1 MKTTLKRTMAALSAA
16 AIVATSAAVLAVPT
30 SAAGGTATIGTVEV
44 TVEEA
49 KAGQIK
55 VPVSVDNNF
64 VKLSLGAEWDT
75 SELDCTSIEG
85 TQSTLA
91 LKFAFSEAYDFA
103 WLPFL
108 STAADRDGNVLA
120 YDAAK
125 KGATV
130 AYLTF
135 DVKDTDIQPGDVYT
149 ITAAATG
156 RDGTKAQFENVNGD
170 GGLTTPVSGAIVVKG
185 EPTTEEPTT
194 EAPTTEA
201 PTTEAPVVTTAA
213 ATTAAPKATTTAKA
227 ATPAA
232 TTTKKKAAASTSSP
246 KTGDALPIAGVA
258 VAVAVIGGV
267 ALVSKK
273 RK

>member
-1 MKTTLKRTMAALSAA
+1 MAALSAA

-75 SELDCTSIEG
+75 SELDCTSIKCN
-85 TQSTLA
+85 SSSLA
-91 LKFAFSEAYDFA
+91 LKFAYSEAYDFA

-108 STAADRDGNVLA
+108 STDADRDGNVLA
-120 YDAAK
+120 YDTAN
-125 KGATV
+125 GATV
-130 AYLTF
+130 AYLIF
-135 DVKDTDIQPGDVYT
+135 DIKDADIQPGDTYT
-149 ITAAATG
+149 ITAADTG

-170 GGLTTPVSGAIVVKG
+170 GGLTTAVSGAIVVKG

-194 EAPTTEA
+194 EAPTTE
-201 PTTEAPVVTTAA
+201 TPVVTTAA
-213 ATTAAPKATTTAKA
+213 TTTAAPKATTTAKA

-232 TTTKKKAAASTSSP
+232 TTTKKAAAASTSSP

>member
-1 MKTTLKRTMAALSAA
+1 M
-16 AIVATSAAVLAVPT
+16 
-30 SAAGGTATIGTVEV
+30 TV
-44 TVEEA
+44 TFWHMMLQRRA
-49 KAGQIK
+49 H
-55 VPVSVDNNF
+55 
-64 VKLSLGAEWDT
+64 
-75 SELDCTSIEG
+75 
-85 TQSTLA
+85 
-91 LKFAFSEAYDFA
+91 
-103 WLPFL
+103 
-108 STAADRDGNVLA
+108 
-120 YDAAK
+120 
-125 KGATV
+125 
-130 AYLTF
+130 LTF

-149 ITAAATG
+149 ITAADTG

-170 GGLTTPVSGAIVVKG
+170 GGLTTAVSGAIVVKG

-201 PTTEAPVVTTAA
+201 PVVTTEA

-227 ATPAA
+227 ATPAT
-232 TTTKKKAAASTSSP
+232 TTTKKAAAASTSSP

>member
-1 MKTTLKRTMAALSAA
+1 MAALSAA

-49 KAGQIK
+49 KAGKIQ

-64 VKLSLGAEWDT
+64 VKLSLGAEWNT
-75 SELDCTSIEG
+75 SELTCTSVKG

-91 LKFAFSEAYDFA
+91 LKFALSTEHDFA

-108 STAADRDGNVLA
+108 STDADLDGNVLA
-120 YDAAK
+120 YDVAN
-125 KGATV
+125 GATV

-135 DVKDTDIQPGDVYT
+135 DVSDADIEPGDVYT
-149 ITAAATG
+149 ITATATG
-156 RDGTKAQFENVNGD
+156 RDGTKAQYENVNGD

-185 EPTTEEPTT
+185 EETTEEPTT
-194 EAPTTEA
+194 EAPVV
-201 PTTEAPVVTTAA
+201 TTEAPVVTTAA

-232 TTTKKKAAASTSSP
+232 TTTKKAAAASTSSP

>member
-1 MKTTLKRTMAALSAA
+1 MAALSAA

-64 VKLSLGAEWDT
+64 VKLSMGAEWDT
-75 SELDCTSIEG
+75 SELDCTSIKCN
-85 TQSTLA
+85 SSSLA
-91 LKFAFSEAYDFA
+91 LKFAYSEAYDFA

-108 STAADRDGNVLA
+108 STDADRDGNVLA
-120 YDAAK
+120 YDTAN
-125 KGATV
+125 GATV
-130 AYLTF
+130 AYLIF
-135 DVKDTDIQPGDVYT
+135 DIKDADIQPGDT
-149 ITAAATG
+149 C

-170 GGLTTPVSGAIVVKG
+170 GGLTTAVSGAIVVKG

-201 PTTEAPVVTTAA
+201 PVVTTEA

-227 ATPAA
+227 ATPAT
-232 TTTKKKAAASTSSP
+232 TTTKKAAAASTSSP

-258 VAVAVIGGV
+258 VAVAGIGGV

>member
-44 TVEEA
+44 TVEQA
-49 KAGQIK
+49 KAGGIQ

-64 VKLSLGAEWDT
+64 VKLSLGAEWNTD
-75 SELDCTSIEG
+75 ELTCTAVEG

-91 LKFAFSEAYDFA
+91 LKFALSTEHDFA

-108 STAADRDGNVLA
+108 STAADLDGNVQA
-120 YDAAK
+120 YDVAK

-135 DVKDTDIQPGDVYT
+135 DVSDTDIEPGDVYT
-149 ITAAATG
+149 ITATATG
-156 RDGTKAQFENVNGD
+156 RDGTKAQYENVNGD
-170 GGLTTPVSGAIVVKG
+170 GGLTTPVAGAIVIKG

-201 PTTEAPVVTTAA
+201 PAETTKAA
-213 ATTAAPKATTTAKA
+213 ETTAAPKATTTAKA
-227 ATPAA
+227 ATPAT
-232 TTTKKKAAASTSSP
+232 TTTKKAAAASTSSP

>member
-44 TVEEA
+44 TVEQA
-49 KAGQIK
+49 KAGKIQ

-64 VKLSLGAEWDT
+64 VKLSLGAEWNT
-75 SELDCTSIEG
+75 SELTCTSVKG

-91 LKFAFSEAYDFA
+91 LKFALSTEHDFA

-108 STAADRDGNVLA
+108 STDADLDGNVLA
-120 YDAAK
+120 YDVAN
-125 KGATV
+125 GATV

-135 DVKDTDIQPGDVYT
+135 DVSDTDIQPGDVYT
-149 ITAAATG
+149 ITATATG
-156 RDGTKAQFENVNGD
+156 RDGTKAQYENVNGD

-185 EPTTEEPTT
+185 EETT

-201 PTTEAPVVTTAA
+201 PTTEAPAETTKAA
-213 ATTAAPKATTTAKA
+213 ETTAAPKATTTAKA
-227 ATPAA
+227 ATPAT
-232 TTTKKKAAASTSSP
+232 TTTKKAAAASTSSP

>member
-1 MKTTLKRTMAALSAA
+1 MAALSAA

-49 KAGQIK
+49 KAGKIQ

-64 VKLSLGAEWDT
+64 VKLSLGAEWNT
-75 SELDCTSIEG
+75 SELTCTSVKG

-91 LKFAFSEAYDFA
+91 LKFALSTEHDFA

-108 STAADRDGNVLA
+108 STDADLDGNVLA
-120 YDAAK
+120 YDVAN
-125 KGATV
+125 GATV

-135 DVKDTDIQPGDVYT
+135 DVSDADIEPGDVYT
-149 ITAAATG
+149 ITATATG
-156 RDGTKAQFENVNGD
+156 RDGTKAQYENVNGD

-185 EPTTEEPTT
+185 EETTEE
-194 EAPTTEA
+194 PTTEA

-213 ATTAAPKATTTAKA
+213 TTTAAPKATTTAKA

-232 TTTKKKAAASTSSP
+232 TTTKKAAAASTSSP

>member
-49 KAGQIK
+49 KAGKIQ

-64 VKLSLGAEWDT
+64 VKLSLGAEWNT
-75 SELDCTSIEG
+75 SELTCTSVKG

-91 LKFAFSEAYDFA
+91 LKFALSTEHDFA

-108 STAADRDGNVLA
+108 STDADLDGNVLA
-120 YDAAK
+120 YDVAN
-125 KGATV
+125 GATV

-135 DVKDTDIQPGDVYT
+135 DVSDADIEPGDVYT
-149 ITAAATG
+149 ITATATG
-156 RDGTKAQFENVNGD
+156 RDGTKAQYENVNGD

-185 EPTTEEPTT
+185 EETTEEPTT
-194 EAPTTEA
+194 EAPVVTTEA
-201 PTTEAPVVTTAA
+201 PAVTTAA

-227 ATPAA
+227 ATPAT

>member
-49 KAGQIK
+49 KAGKIQ

-64 VKLSLGAEWDT
+64 VKLSLGAEWNT
-75 SELDCTSIEG
+75 SELTCTSVKG

-91 LKFAFSEAYDFA
+91 LKFALSTEHDFA

-108 STAADRDGNVLA
+108 STDADLDGNVLA
-120 YDAAK
+120 YDVAN
-125 KGATV
+125 GATV

-135 DVKDTDIQPGDVYT
+135 DVSDADIQPGDVYT
-149 ITAAATG
+149 ITATATG
-156 RDGTKAQFENVNGD
+156 RDGTKAQYENVNGD

-185 EPTTEEPTT
+185 EETTEEPTT
-194 EAPTTEA
+194 EAPVV
-201 PTTEAPVVTTAA
+201 TTEAPVVTTAA

-227 ATPAA
+227 ATPAT
-232 TTTKKKAAASTSSP
+232 TTTKKAAAASTSSP

>member
-49 KAGQIK
+49 KAGKIQ

-64 VKLSLGAEWDT
+64 VKLSLGAEWNT
-75 SELDCTSIEG
+75 SELTCTSVKG

-91 LKFAFSEAYDFA
+91 LKFALSTEHDFA

-108 STAADRDGNVLA
+108 STDADLDGNVLA
-120 YDAAK
+120 YDVAN
-125 KGATV
+125 GATV

-135 DVKDTDIQPGDVYT
+135 DVSDADIEPGDVYT
-149 ITAAATG
+149 ITATATG
-156 RDGTKAQFENVNGD
+156 RDGTKAQYENVNGD

-185 EPTTEEPTT
+185 EETTEEPTT
-194 EAPTTEA
+194 EAPVVTTEA
-201 PTTEAPVVTTAA
+201 PAVTTAA

-232 TTTKKKAAASTSSP
+232 TTTKKAAAASTSSP

>member
-1 MKTTLKRTMAALSAA
+1 MAALSAA

-75 SELDCTSIEG
+75 SELDCTSIKCN
-85 TQSTLA
+85 SSSLA
-91 LKFAFSEAYDFA
+91 LKFAYSEAYDFA

-108 STAADRDGNVLA
+108 STDADRDGNVLA
-120 YDAAK
+120 YDTAN
-125 KGATV
+125 GATV
-130 AYLTF
+130 AYLIF
-135 DVKDTDIQPGDVYT
+135 DIKDADIQPGDTYT
-149 ITAAATG
+149 ITAANTG

-170 GGLTTPVSGAIVVKG
+170 GGLTTAVSGAIVVKG

-201 PTTEAPVVTTAA
+201 PVVTTEA

-232 TTTKKKAAASTSSP
+232 TTTKKAAAASTSSP

>member
-1 MKTTLKRTMAALSAA
+1 MKTTLKRTMAALYAA
-16 AIVATSAAVLAVPT
+16 AIVATSAAVLAVQT

-75 SELDCTSIEG
+75 SELDCTSIKCN
-85 TQSTLA
+85 SSSLA
-91 LKFAFSEAYDFA
+91 LKFAYSEAYDFA

-108 STAADRDGNVLA
+108 STDADRDGNVLA
-120 YDAAK
+120 YDTAN
-125 KGATV
+125 GATV
-130 AYLTF
+130 AYLIF
-135 DVKDTDIQPGDVYT
+135 DIKDADIQPGDTYT
-149 ITAAATG
+149 ITAADTG

-170 GGLTTPVSGAIVVKG
+170 GGLTTAVSGAIVVKG

-201 PTTEAPVVTTAA
+201 PVVTTEA

-227 ATPAA
+227 ATPAT
-232 TTTKKKAAASTSSP
+232 TTTKKAAAASTSSP

>member
-1 MKTTLKRTMAALSAA
+1 MAALSAA

-75 SELDCTSIEG
+75 SELDCTSIKCN
-85 TQSTLA
+85 SSSLA
-91 LKFAFSEAYDFA
+91 LKFAYSEAYDFA

-108 STAADRDGNVLA
+108 STDADRDGNVLA
-120 YDAAK
+120 YDTAN
-125 KGATV
+125 GATV
-130 AYLTF
+130 AYLIF
-135 DVKDTDIQPGDVYT
+135 DIKDADIQPGDTYT
-149 ITAAATG
+149 ITAADTG

-170 GGLTTPVSGAIVVKG
+170 GGLTTAVSGAIVVKG

-201 PTTEAPVVTTAA
+201 PVVTTAA
-213 ATTAAPKATTTAKA
+213 TTTAAPKATTTAKA

-232 TTTKKKAAASTSSP
+232 TTTKKAAAASTSSP

>member
-49 KAGQIK
+49 KAGQIQ

-194 EAPTTEA
+194 EAPVVTTEA
-201 PTTEAPVVTTAA
+201 PAVTTEA

-232 TTTKKKAAASTSSP
+232 TTTKKAAAASTSSP

>member
-1 MKTTLKRTMAALSAA
+1 MNRTIPALSAA

-75 SELDCTSIEG
+75 SELDCTSIKCN
-85 TQSTLA
+85 SSSLA
-91 LKFAFSEAYDFA
+91 LKFAYSEAYDFA

-108 STAADRDGNVLA
+108 STDADRDGNVLA
-120 YDAAK
+120 YDTAN
-125 KGATV
+125 GATV
-130 AYLTF
+130 AYLIF
-135 DVKDTDIQPGDVYT
+135 DIKDADIQPGDTYT
-149 ITAAATG
+149 ITAADTG

-170 GGLTTPVSGAIVVKG
+170 GGLTTAVSGAIVVKG

-194 EAPTTEA
+194 EAPVVTTEA
-201 PTTEAPVVTTAA
+201 PAVTTAA

-232 TTTKKKAAASTSSP
+232 TTTKKAAAASTSSP

>member
-75 SELDCTSIEG
+75 SELDCTSIKCN
-85 TQSTLA
+85 SSSLA
-91 LKFAFSEAYDFA
+91 LKFAYSEAYDFA

-108 STAADRDGNVLA
+108 STDADRDGNVLA
-120 YDAAK
+120 YDTAN
-125 KGATV
+125 GATV
-130 AYLTF
+130 AYLIF
-135 DVKDTDIQPGDVYT
+135 DIKDADIQPGDTYT
-149 ITAAATG
+149 ITAADTG

-170 GGLTTPVSGAIVVKG
+170 GGLTTAVSGAIVVKG

-201 PTTEAPVVTTAA
+201 PVVTTAA
-213 ATTAAPKATTTAKA
+213 TTTAAPKATTTAKA

-232 TTTKKKAAASTSSP
+232 TTTKKAAAASTSSP

>member
-75 SELDCTSIEG
+75 SELDCTSIKCN
-85 TQSTLA
+85 SSSLA
-91 LKFAFSEAYDFA
+91 LKFAYSEAYDFA

-108 STAADRDGNVLA
+108 STDADRDGNVLA
-120 YDAAK
+120 YDTAN
-125 KGATV
+125 GATV
-130 AYLTF
+130 AYLIF
-135 DVKDTDIQPGDVYT
+135 DIKDADIQPGDTYT
-149 ITAAATG
+149 ITAADTG

-170 GGLTTPVSGAIVVKG
+170 GGLTTAVSGAIVVKG

-194 EAPTTEA
+194 EAPVVTTEA
-201 PTTEAPVVTTAA
+201 PAVTTAA
-213 ATTAAPKATTTAKA
+213 ATTAAPKATTKA

-232 TTTKKKAAASTSSP
+232 TTTKKAAAASTSSP

>member
-75 SELDCTSIEG
+75 SELDCTSIKCN
-85 TQSTLA
+85 SSSLA
-91 LKFAFSEAYDFA
+91 LKFAYSEAYDFA

-108 STAADRDGNVLA
+108 STDADRDGNVLA
-120 YDAAK
+120 YDTAN
-125 KGATV
+125 GATV
-130 AYLTF
+130 AYLIF
-135 DVKDTDIQPGDVYT
+135 DIKDVDIEPGDTYT

-170 GGLTTPVSGAIVVKG
+170 GGLTTAVSGAIVVKG

-201 PTTEAPVVTTAA
+201 PVVTTEA

-227 ATPAA
+227 ATPAT
-232 TTTKKKAAASTSSP
+232 TTTKKAAAASTSSP

>member
-1 MKTTLKRTMAALSAA
+1 MAALSAA

-30 SAAGGTATIGTVEV
+30 SAAGGTVTIGTVEV

-75 SELDCTSIEG
+75 SELDCTSIKCN
-85 TQSTLA
+85 SSSLA
-91 LKFAFSEAYDFA
+91 LKFAYSEAYDFA

-108 STAADRDGNVLA
+108 STDADRDGNVLA
-120 YDAAK
+120 YDTAN
-125 KGATV
+125 GATV
-130 AYLTF
+130 AYLIF
-135 DVKDTDIQPGDVYT
+135 DIKDADIQPGDTYT
-149 ITAAATG
+149 ITAADTG

-170 GGLTTPVSGAIVVKG
+170 GGLTTAVSGAIVVKG

-201 PTTEAPVVTTAA
+201 PVVTTEA

-227 ATPAA
+227 ATPAT

>member
-75 SELDCTSIEG
+75 SELDCTSIKCN
-85 TQSTLA
+85 SSSLA
-91 LKFAFSEAYDFA
+91 LKFAYSEAYDFA

-108 STAADRDGNVLA
+108 STDADRDGNVLA
-120 YDAAK
+120 YDTAN
-125 KGATV
+125 GATV
-130 AYLTF
+130 AYLIF
-135 DVKDTDIQPGDVYT
+135 DIKDADIQPGDVYT
-149 ITAAATG
+149 ITAADTG

-170 GGLTTPVSGAIVVKG
+170 GGLTTAVSGAIVVKG

-194 EAPTTEA
+194 EAPVVTTEA
-201 PTTEAPVVTTAA
+201 PAVTTAA

-232 TTTKKKAAASTSSP
+232 TTTKKAAASTSSP

>member
-75 SELDCTSIEG
+75 SELDCTSIKCN
-85 TQSTLA
+85 SSSLA
-91 LKFAFSEAYDFA
+91 LKFAYSEAYDFA

-108 STAADRDGNVLA
+108 STDADRDGNILA
-120 YDAAK
+120 YDTAN
-125 KGATV
+125 GATV
-130 AYLTF
+130 AYLIF
-135 DVKDTDIQPGDVYT
+135 DIKDADIQPGDTYT
-149 ITAAATG
+149 ITAADTG

-170 GGLTTPVSGAIVVKG
+170 GGLTTAVSGAIVVKG

-201 PTTEAPVVTTAA
+201 PVVTTEA

-227 ATPAA
+227 ATPAT
-232 TTTKKKAAASTSSP
+232 TTTKKAAAASTSSP

>member
-49 KAGQIK
+49 KAGKIQ

-64 VKLSLGAEWDT
+64 VKLSLGAEWNT
-75 SELDCTSIEG
+75 SELTCTSVKG

-91 LKFAFSEAYDFA
+91 LKFALSTEHDFA

-108 STAADRDGNVLA
+108 STDADLDGNVLA
-120 YDAAK
+120 YDVAN
-125 KGATV
+125 GATV

-135 DVKDTDIQPGDVYT
+135 DVSDTDIQPGDVYT
-149 ITAAATG
+149 ITATATG
-156 RDGTKAQFENVNGD
+156 RDGTKAQYENVNGD

-185 EPTTEEPTT
+185 EETTEEPTT
-194 EAPTTEA
+194 EAPVV
-201 PTTEAPVVTTAA
+201 TTEAPVVTTAA

-227 ATPAA
+227 ATPAT
-232 TTTKKKAAASTSSP
+232 TTTKKAAAASTSSP

>member
-49 KAGQIK
+49 KAGGIQ

-64 VKLSLGAEWDT
+64 VKLSLGAEWNT
-75 SELDCTSIEG
+75 SELKCTSVEG
-85 TQSTLA
+85 TQSSLA
-91 LKFAFSEAYDFA
+91 LKFALSTEHDFA

-108 STAADRDGNVLA
+108 STAADLDGNVQA
-120 YDAAK
+120 YDVAK

-135 DVKDTDIQPGDVYT
+135 DVSDADIEPGDVYT
-149 ITAAATG
+149 ITATATG
-156 RDGTKAQFENVNGD
+156 RDGTKAQYENVNGD
-170 GGLTTPVSGAIVVKG
+170 GGLTTPVAGAIVIKG

-194 EAPTTEA
+194 EAPVV
-201 PTTEAPVVTTAA
+201 TTEAPVVTTEA

-227 ATPAA
+227 ATPAT

>member
-1 MKTTLKRTMAALSAA
+1 MAALSAA

-75 SELDCTSIEG
+75 SELDCTSIKCN
-85 TQSTLA
+85 SSSLA
-91 LKFAFSEAYDFA
+91 LKFAYSEAYDFA

-108 STAADRDGNVLA
+108 STDADRDGNVLA
-120 YDAAK
+120 YDTAN
-125 KGATV
+125 GATV
-130 AYLTF
+130 AYLIF
-135 DVKDTDIQPGDVYT
+135 DIKDADIQPGDTYT
-149 ITAAATG
+149 ITAADTG

-170 GGLTTPVSGAIVVKG
+170 GGLTTAVSGAIVVKG
-185 EPTTEEPTT
+185 APTTEEPTT

-201 PTTEAPVVTTAA
+201 PVVTTEA

-232 TTTKKKAAASTSSP
+232 TTTKKAAAASTSSP

>member
-1 MKTTLKRTMAALSAA
+1 MAALSAA

-75 SELDCTSIEG
+75 SELDCTSIKCN
-85 TQSTLA
+85 SSSLA
-91 LKFAFSEAYDFA
+91 LKFAYSEAYDFA

-108 STAADRDGNVLA
+108 STDADRDGNVLA
-120 YDAAK
+120 YDTAN
-125 KGATV
+125 GATV
-130 AYLTF
+130 AYLIF
-135 DVKDTDIQPGDVYT
+135 DIKDADIQPGDTYT
-149 ITAAATG
+149 ITAADTG

-170 GGLTTPVSGAIVVKG
+170 GGLTTAVSGAIVVKG

-194 EAPTTEA
+194 EAP
-201 PTTEAPVVTTAA
+201 VVTTEA

-227 ATPAA
+227 ATPAT
-232 TTTKKKAAASTSSP
+232 TTTKKAAAASTSSP

>member
-75 SELDCTSIEG
+75 SELDCTSIKCN
-85 TQSTLA
+85 SSSLA
-91 LKFAFSEAYDFA
+91 LKFAYSEAYDFA

-108 STAADRDGNVLA
+108 STDADRDGNVLA
-120 YDAAK
+120 YDTAN
-125 KGATV
+125 GATV
-130 AYLTF
+130 AYLIF
-135 DVKDTDIQPGDVYT
+135 DIKDADIQPGDTYT
-149 ITAAATG
+149 ITAADTG

-170 GGLTTPVSGAIVVKG
+170 GGLTTAVSGAIVVKG

-201 PTTEAPVVTTAA
+201 PVVTTEA

-227 ATPAA
+227 ATPAT
-232 TTTKKKAAASTSSP
+232 TTTKKAAAASTSSP

>member
-1 MKTTLKRTMAALSAA
+1 MAALSAA

-75 SELDCTSIEG
+75 SELDCTSIKCN
-85 TQSTLA
+85 SSSLA
-91 LKFAFSEAYDFA
+91 LKFAYSEAYDFA

-108 STAADRDGNVLA
+108 STDADRDGNVLA
-120 YDAAK
+120 YDTAN
-125 KGATV
+125 GATV
-130 AYLTF
+130 AYLIF
-135 DVKDTDIQPGDVYT
+135 DIKDADIQPGDTYT
-149 ITAAATG
+149 ITAADTG

-170 GGLTTPVSGAIVVKG
+170 GGLTTAVSGAIVVKG

-201 PTTEAPVVTTAA
+201 PVVTTEA

-227 ATPAA
+227 ATPA
-232 TTTKKKAAASTSSP
+232 TTTTKKAAASTSSP

>member
-1 MKTTLKRTMAALSAA
+1 MAALSAA

-75 SELDCTSIEG
+75 SELDCTSIKCN
-85 TQSTLA
+85 SSSLA
-91 LKFAFSEAYDFA
+91 LKFAYSEAYDFA

-108 STAADRDGNVLA
+108 STDADRDGNVLA
-120 YDAAK
+120 YDTAN
-125 KGATV
+125 GATV
-130 AYLTF
+130 AYLIF
-135 DVKDTDIQPGDVYT
+135 DIKDADIQPGDTYT
-149 ITAAATG
+149 ITAANTG

-170 GGLTTPVSGAIVVKG
+170 GGLTTAVSGAIVVKG
-185 EPTTEEPTT
+185 EPTTEE
-194 EAPTTEA
+194 

-232 TTTKKKAAASTSSP
+232 TTTKKAAAASTSSP

>member
-75 SELDCTSIEG
+75 SELDCTSIKCN
-85 TQSTLA
+85 SSSLA
-91 LKFAFSEAYDFA
+91 LKFAYSEAYDFA

-108 STAADRDGNVLA
+108 STDADRDGNVLA
-120 YDAAK
+120 YDTAN
-125 KGATV
+125 GATV
-130 AYLTF
+130 AYLIF
-135 DVKDTDIQPGDVYT
+135 DIKDADIQPGDTYT
-149 ITAAATG
+149 ITAADTG

-170 GGLTTPVSGAIVVKG
+170 GGLTTAVSGAIVVKG

-201 PTTEAPVVTTAA
+201 PVVTTEA

-232 TTTKKKAAASTSSP
+232 TTTKKAAAASTSSP

>member
-75 SELDCTSIEG
+75 SELDCTSIKCN
-85 TQSTLA
+85 SSSLA
-91 LKFAFSEAYDFA
+91 LKFAYSEAYDFA

-108 STAADRDGNVLA
+108 STDADRDGNVLA
-120 YDAAK
+120 YDTAN
-125 KGATV
+125 GATV
-130 AYLTF
+130 AYLIF
-135 DVKDTDIQPGDVYT
+135 DIKDADIQPGDTYT
-149 ITAAATG
+149 ITAADTG

-170 GGLTTPVSGAIVVKG
+170 GGLTTAVSGAIVVKG

-194 EAPTTEA
+194 EAPVVTTEA
-201 PTTEAPVVTTAA
+201 PAVTTAA

-232 TTTKKKAAASTSSP
+232 TTTKKAAASTSSP

>member
-1 MKTTLKRTMAALSAA
+1 MAALSAA

-75 SELDCTSIEG
+75 SELDCTSIKCN
-85 TQSTLA
+85 SSSLA
-91 LKFAFSEAYDFA
+91 LKFAYSEAYDFA

-108 STAADRDGNVLA
+108 STDADRDGNVLA
-120 YDAAK
+120 YDTAN
-125 KGATV
+125 GATV
-130 AYLTF
+130 AYLIF
-135 DVKDTDIQPGDVYT
+135 DIKDADIQPGDVYT
-149 ITAAATG
+149 ITAADTG

-170 GGLTTPVSGAIVVKG
+170 GGLTTAVSGAIVVKG

-201 PTTEAPVVTTAA
+201 PVVTTEA

-227 ATPAA
+227 ATPAT
-232 TTTKKKAAASTSSP
+232 TTTKKAAAASTSSP

>member
-49 KAGQIK
+49 KAGKIQ

-64 VKLSLGAEWDT
+64 VKLSLGAEWNT
-75 SELDCTSIEG
+75 SELTCTSVKG

-91 LKFAFSEAYDFA
+91 LKFALSTEHDFA

-108 STAADRDGNVLA
+108 STDADLDGNVLA
-120 YDAAK
+120 YDVAN
-125 KGATV
+125 GATV

-135 DVKDTDIQPGDVYT
+135 DVSDADIEPGDVYT
-149 ITAAATG
+149 ITATATG
-156 RDGTKAQFENVNGD
+156 RDGTKAQYENVNGD

-194 EAPTTEA
+194 EAPVV
-201 PTTEAPVVTTAA
+201 TTEAPVVTTEA

-232 TTTKKKAAASTSSP
+232 TTTKKAAAASTSSP

>member
-16 AIVATSAAVLAVPT
+16 AIVATSAAVMAVPT

-49 KAGQIK
+49 KAGKIQ

-64 VKLSLGAEWDT
+64 VKLSLGAEWNTD
-75 SELDCTSIEG
+75 ELDCTSIKG

-91 LKFAFSEAYDFA
+91 LKFAFSNEYDFA

-108 STAADRDGNVLA
+108 STDADRDGNVLA
-120 YDAAK
+120 YDVAN
-125 KGATV
+125 GATV

-135 DVKDTDIQPGDVYT
+135 DVKDADIQPGDVYT
-149 ITAAATG
+149 ITATATG
-156 RDGTKAQFENVNGD
+156 RDGTQGQYETVNGD
-170 GGLTTPVSGAIVVKG
+170 GGLTTPVSGAIIVKG

-194 EAPTTEA
+194 EAPVVTTEA
-201 PTTEAPVVTTAA
+201 PAVTTEA

-232 TTTKKKAAASTSSP
+232 TTTKKAAAASTSSP

>member
-1 MKTTLKRTMAALSAA
+1 MAALSAA

-75 SELDCTSIEG
+75 SELDCTSIKCN
-85 TQSTLA
+85 SSSLA
-91 LKFAFSEAYDFA
+91 LKFAYSEAYDFA

-108 STAADRDGNVLA
+108 STDADRDGNVLA
-120 YDAAK
+120 YDTAN
-125 KGATV
+125 GATV
-130 AYLTF
+130 AYLIF
-135 DVKDTDIQPGDVYT
+135 DIKDADIQPGDVYT
-149 ITAAATG
+149 ITAADTG

-170 GGLTTPVSGAIVVKG
+170 GGLTTAVSGAIVVKG

-201 PTTEAPVVTTAA
+201 PVVTTEA

-232 TTTKKKAAASTSSP
+232 TTTKKAAAASTSSP

>member
-1 MKTTLKRTMAALSAA
+1 MAALSAA

-75 SELDCTSIEG
+75 SELDCTSIKCN
-85 TQSTLA
+85 SSSLA
-91 LKFAFSEAYDFA
+91 LKFAYSEAYDFA

-108 STAADRDGNVLA
+108 STDADRDGNVLA
-120 YDAAK
+120 YDTAN
-125 KGATV
+125 GATV
-130 AYLTF
+130 AYLIF
-135 DVKDTDIQPGDVYT
+135 DIKDADIQPGDTYT
-149 ITAAATG
+149 ITAANTG

-170 GGLTTPVSGAIVVKG
+170 GGLTTAVSGAIVVKG

-194 EAPTTEA
+194 E
-201 PTTEAPVVTTAA
+201 A

-232 TTTKKKAAASTSSP
+232 TTTKKAAAASTSSP

>member
-49 KAGQIK
+49 KAGKIQ

-64 VKLSLGAEWDT
+64 VKLSLGAEWNT
-75 SELDCTSIEG
+75 SELTCTSVKG

-91 LKFAFSEAYDFA
+91 LKFALSTEHDFA

-108 STAADRDGNVLA
+108 STDADLDGNVLA
-120 YDAAK
+120 YDVAN
-125 KGATV
+125 GATV

-135 DVKDTDIQPGDVYT
+135 DVSDTDIQPGDVYT
-149 ITAAATG
+149 ITATATG
-156 RDGTKAQFENVNGD
+156 RDGTKAQYENVNGD

-185 EPTTEEPTT
+185 EETTEEPTT
-194 EAPTTEA
+194 EAPVV
-201 PTTEAPVVTTAA
+201 TTEAPVVTTEA

-227 ATPAA
+227 ATPAT
-232 TTTKKKAAASTSSP
+232 TTTKKAAAASTSSP

>member
-1 MKTTLKRTMAALSAA
+1 MAALSAA

-49 KAGQIK
+49 KAGGIQ

-64 VKLSLGAEWDT
+64 VKLSLGAEWNT
-75 SELDCTSIEG
+75 SELTCTSVEG
-85 TQSTLA
+85 TQSSLA
-91 LKFAFSEAYDFA
+91 LKFALSTEHDFA

-108 STAADRDGNVLA
+108 STAADLDGNVQA
-120 YDAAK
+120 YDVAK

-135 DVKDTDIQPGDVYT
+135 DVSDTDIQPGDVYT
-149 ITAAATG
+149 ITATATG
-156 RDGTKAQFENVNGD
+156 RDGTKAQYENVNGD

-185 EPTTEEPTT
+185 EE
-194 EAPTTEA
+194 TTEA
-201 PTTEAPVVTTAA
+201 PTTEAPVVTTEAPVVTTKAA
-213 ATTAAPKATTTAKA
+213 ETTAAPKATTTAKA
-227 ATPAA
+227 ATPAT
-232 TTTKKKAAASTSSP
+232 TTTKKAAAASTSSP

>member
-49 KAGQIK
+49 KAGKIQ

-64 VKLSLGAEWDT
+64 VKLSLGAEWNT
-75 SELDCTSIEG
+75 SELTCTSVKG

-91 LKFAFSEAYDFA
+91 LKFALSTEHDFA

-108 STAADRDGNVLA
+108 STDADLDGNVLA
-120 YDAAK
+120 YDVAN
-125 KGATV
+125 GATV

-135 DVKDTDIQPGDVYT
+135 DVSDADIEPGDVYT
-149 ITAAATG
+149 ITATATG
-156 RDGTKAQFENVNGD
+156 RDGTKAQYENVNGD

-185 EPTTEEPTT
+185 EETTEEPTT

-201 PTTEAPVVTTAA
+201 PVVTTEA

-232 TTTKKKAAASTSSP
+232 TTTKKAAAASTSSP

>member
-1 MKTTLKRTMAALSAA
+1 MAALSAA

-44 TVEEA
+44 TVEQA
-49 KAGQIK
+49 KAGKIQ

-64 VKLSLGAEWDT
+64 VKLSLGAEWNT
-75 SELDCTSIEG
+75 SELTCTSVKG

-91 LKFAFSEAYDFA
+91 LKFALSTEHDFA

-108 STAADRDGNVLA
+108 STDADLDGNVLA
-120 YDAAK
+120 YDVAN
-125 KGATV
+125 GATV

-135 DVKDTDIQPGDVYT
+135 DVSDTDIQPGDVYT
-149 ITAAATG
+149 ITATATG
-156 RDGTKAQFENVNGD
+156 RDGTKAQYENVNGD

-185 EPTTEEPTT
+185 EETTEEPTT
-194 EAPTTEA
+194 EAPVV
-201 PTTEAPVVTTAA
+201 TTEAPVVTTAA

-227 ATPAA
+227 ATPAT
-232 TTTKKKAAASTSSP
+232 TTTKKAAAASTSSP

>member
-75 SELDCTSIEG
+75 NELDCTSIKCN
-85 TQSTLA
+85 SSSLA
-91 LKFAFSEAYDFA
+91 LKFAYSEAYDFA
-103 WLPFL
+103 WLSFL
-108 STAADRDGNVLA
+108 STDADRDGNVLA
-120 YDAAK
+120 YDTAN
-125 KGATV
+125 GATV
-130 AYLTF
+130 AYLIF
-135 DVKDTDIQPGDVYT
+135 DIKDADIQPGDTYT
-149 ITAAATG
+149 ITAADTG

-170 GGLTTPVSGAIVVKG
+170 GGLTTAVSGAIVVKG

-201 PTTEAPVVTTAA
+201 PVVTTEA

-232 TTTKKKAAASTSSP
+232 TTTKKAAAASTSSP